1 MKKTT
6 GRKKGK
12 IERERG
18 REEKKEWGK
27 DGDVRCL
34 LTKLGEKISYSLDI
48 PILQILWPTTL
59 EKLNFLL
66 AILPGLFTL

>member
-18 REEKKEWGK
+18 REEKKEWGRK
-27 DGDVRCL
+27 EVGD
-34 LTKLGEKISYSLDI
+34 
-48 PILQILWPTTL
+48 LWKNIFNSVWVFQGVSSWSHTFAMGPML
-59 EKLNFLL
+59 KVDNRGKNPLK
-66 AILPGLFTL
+66 ALFQ